1 MSDMHRFRRALL
13 FSAAIGVL
21 CAGTLLGQRGGGRA
35 PLPSSTAIG
44 AGALSRGPSST
55 SRSSGPS
62 FGYGHG
68 YGYGTARPGYGG
80 GSYARSNN
88 YRSLPR
94 SYVVAPFY
102 YPYFDWSGG
111 TDYSTAAAAPYDDPG
126 YGGGYGSDPATDYMM
141 RNQAALGQQVQRLT
155 DQMNGMGQGQGYQQ
169 LPAEAQP
176 PAVPLTLVL
185 TTGEKLQ
192 VQNYAVTN
200 NVFWDFTQRGTRKIP
215 LANIDLAASAK
226 ATQAN
231 GGEFPQLDG
240 TQ

>member
-1 MSDMHRFRRALL
+1 MHRFRRALL
-13 FSAAIGVL
+13 FSALLGL
-21 CAGTLLGQRGGGRA
+21 LSAGTLLAQRGGGFGARA
-35 PLPSSTAIG
+35 PQPSSTAIG
-44 AGALSRGPSST
+44 AGALSRGASST

-62 FGYGHG
+62 YG
-68 YGYGTARPGYGG
+68 YGYGYGPARPGYGG
-80 GSYARSNN
+80 SYAARGNH

-102 YPYFDWSGG
+102 YPMFDWSGG
-111 TDYSTAAAAPYDDPG
+111 TDYSSAPAAAYDDPG
-126 YGGGYGSDPATDYMM
+126 YGAGYGADPATDYMM

-155 DQMNGMGQGQGYQQ
+155 DRMNGMAYGQSYQQ

-176 PAVPLTLVL
+176 PAVALTLVL